1 MSQPKST
8 KSAKLIN
15 PTNSENLLRIFPQT
29 TLRRLRNTPGYFFL
43 IWRWGT
49 WLYALI
55 WIVALHPADTTLE
68 TVLLLITFLQSLAAT
83 LYAPLFALLLP
94 RLPGRNMLRWPG
106 RSQGR
111 QRRIM
116 RGKRRTQPL
125 AGDEEENE
133 DEETETT
140 APLSVTRNP
149 YWNIAFYTLD
159 VVICGLVVYFSGYW
173 TYPPFGASSPFYRYG
188 LSTALVAGFGYGY
201 GGGLS
206 AAFGYDLFMLLGA
219 FFPPPGAI
227 HFTPLLSDLEGSLI
241 DAPIVA
247 ILAAY
252 LATLLNSYIR
262 SKRLV
267 QDDGRRQKALRRVGE
282 TLVAGAR
289 DREHLLRNSAEQIR
303 KGGHFERLL
312 IALVNG
318 ATEHGAVAL
327 GNPVEAGVVEAVGG
341 DTGERL
347 LAQVAQSGEKLVA
360 FESLAGE
367 MGRQGYGIARLY
379 LPCFSEGQLYLI
391 LGAESIRQTPF
402 EAKQEEFLRIVGS
415 QLVVALENLRL
426 TERTAELAAAAERGR
441 IAREIHDGV
450 AQLIYMLSLNT
461 ETCLALAER
470 IATASEAEQELLAP
484 LTERLGRL
492 VTISKQALW
501 ETRHY
506 MFTLKPL
513 MSGSTTLTQ
522 MLTGQIHEFEAISG
536 LPVDLIIEGDESAP
550 NGDQQRARMM
560 AQAGTA
566 IFRIT
571 QEALTNAYKHA
582 DATRLQVT
590 LRHLPHAVEVEI
602 CDNGHGL
609 YSDSP
614 GRENGKGR
622 GEQARELIA
631 VAAGDEPRIYS
642 GHGIRGMRERAEELG
657 GTLELTRSADGGL
670 RVKACIPMQGSNHSE
685 EYAQ

>member
-1 MSQPKST
+1 MGQPKAVKRT
-8 KSAKLIN
+8 RPTDPTAN
-15 PTNSENLLRIFPQT
+15 PTGNPLRIFPQT

-49 WLYALI
+49 WIYALV
-55 WIVALHPADTTLE
+55 WIIALHPANTTLE
-68 TVLLLITFLQSLAAT
+68 TVLLGITFLQSLAAT

-94 RLPGRNMLRWPG
+94 RLPGRDVLRWPG
-106 RSQGR
+106 RTRSK
-111 QRRIM
+111 QRRIT
-116 RGKRRTQPL
+116 RGKRLSQPL
-125 AGDEEENE
+125 AEEE
-133 DEETETT
+133 EETDTS
-140 APLSVTRNP
+140 AALSMTRNP
-149 YWNIAFYTLD
+149 YRNIAFYTLD

-201 GGGLS
+201 SGGLS
-206 AAFGYDLFMLLGA
+206 AALGYDLFMLLGA

-227 HFTPLLSDLEGSLI
+227 HFTPLISDLEGSLI

-282 TLVAGAR
+282 TLVAGAS
-289 DREHLLRNSAEQIR
+289 DCAYLLRNSAEQIR

-312 IALVNG
+312 IASVSST
-318 ATEHGAVAL
+318 TEKESIAL
-327 GNPVEAGVVEAVGG
+327 DDLVEAGVVEAATA
-341 DTGERL
+341 DTSGRL
-347 LAQVAQSGEKLVA
+347 LQQAAQSGEKLA
-360 FESLAGE
+360 TFEPLAGE
-367 MGRQGYGIARLY
+367 MGKQGYGMARLY

-402 EAKQEEFLRIVGS
+402 EAKQEEFLRIVGP

-426 TERTAELAAAAERGR
+426 TERAAELAAAAERGR
-441 IAREIHDGV
+441 IAREMHDGV

-470 IATASEAEQELLAP
+470 IADGNEAEQELLSP
-484 LTERLGRL
+484 LTERLDRL

-513 MSGSTTLTQ
+513 MSGSATLTQ
-522 MLTGQIHEFEAISG
+522 MLTSQIHEFEAISG
-536 LPVDLIIEGDESAP
+536 LPVDLLIEGDEEIA
-550 NGDQQRARMM
+550 NGDQQRARKM

-590 LRHLPHAVEVEI
+590 LRHLPHSIEVEI

-609 YSDSP
+609 QSDGANS
-614 GRENGKGR
+614 ENVKEQDGPS
-622 GEQARELIA
+622 GELAFI
-631 VAAGDEPRIYS
+631 VAGDEPRIYS

-657 GTLELTRSADGGL
+657 GTLELAQAASGGL
-670 RVKACIPMQGSNHSE
+670 RVKARIPG
-685 EYAQ
+685 